1 MKYFV
6 ANWKANKNLTEVNYW
21 INVFLKKYR
30 PKNDIKVIIC
40 PPYPFLSFLSKKIKG
55 YPNIFLGTQD
65 ISQFDNGPFTG
76 EVTASMIADL
86 VKYTIVGHSER
97 RQYFLEDESIIEKKI
112 KQAIKYK
119 IEPILCIRNNQ
130 DKIFDEIKIVA
141 YEPVFAI
148 GSGNN
153 EPPEQ
158 VFQFKNR
165 LNLPNKVIFLYGGS
179 VNEFNAKDYLKEG
192 IDGLL
197 IGTASLNP
205 LQLLKIIG

>member
-1 MKYFV
+1 
-6 ANWKANKNLTEVNYW
+6 
-21 INVFLKKYR
+21 
-30 PKNDIKVIIC
+30 
-40 PPYPFLSFLSKKIKG
+40 
-55 YPNIFLGTQD
+55 
-65 ISQFDNGPFTG
+65 
-76 EVTASMIADL
+76 MIADL